1 MRRAA
6 VLLATLALL
15 ALPATALAHEEFAAD
30 LSGDAEVPPVTT
42 DATGSATVGIP
53 DDESSIDFDVT
64 WENLSGPAT
73 MAHIHYGAADEAG
86 PVMIWL
92 SEVGVSDGSYE
103 SPISGSAGE
112 AAFMPVEGGPQSFA
126 EALQAIRDGNTYV
139 NVHTEANPG
148 GEIRGQLEMTDHTH
162 DGEATPPPTD
172 TIVPGSETAPTGIPM
187 ALLLLAVIG
196 AGVFSFGLRRFAVR
210 RA

>member
-6 VLLATLALL
+6 ALLATLALL
-15 ALPATALAHEEFAAD
+15 ALPATALAHEEFAAE

-42 DATGSATVGIP
+42 DATGSATVGISE
-53 DDESSIDFDVT
+53 DESSIDFEVT

-73 MAHIHYGAADEAG
+73 MSHIHYGAADEAG

-92 SEVGVSDGSYE
+92 TEVGVSDGSFE
-103 SPISGSAGE
+103 SPISGSVGE

-172 TIVPGSETAPTGIPM
+172 TYGAASESGPAGLAPM
-187 ALLLLAVIG
+187 ALLAVIG
-196 AGVFSFGLRRFAVR
+196 AAVFVFGLYRFGVR

>member
-1 MRRAA
+1 MRRALA
-6 VLLATLALL
+6 LLATLALL

-42 DATGSATVGIP
+42 DGTGSATVGIS
-53 DDESSIDFDVT
+53 DESSIDFEVT
-64 WENLSGPAT
+64 FENLSGPAV

-92 SEVGVSDGSYE
+92 TDVGVTDGDYA
-103 SPISGSAGE
+103 SPISGTAGE
-112 AAFMPVEGGPQSFA
+112 AEFMPVEGGPQTFA

-139 NVHTEANPG
+139 NVHTMANMG
-148 GEIRGQLEMTDHTH
+148 GEIRGQLAATDHTH
-162 DGEATPPPTD
+162 DDATPPPTHTHAAD
-172 TIVPGSETAPTGIPM
+172 PQAGMTGVPPA
-187 ALLLLAVIG
+187 ALLVGLIGLAVF
-196 AGVFSFGLRRFAVR
+196 AFGLRRFAVR